1 VDVVYTS
8 HTLEP
13 NGGREEEALR
23 ELLRITR
30 RTLVLVEPL
39 YELAGAAAQARMRD
53 HGYVR
58 GLGETLGRL
67 GVTPSRHE
75 MLAFAT
81 NPVNPS
87 GVIVVQK
94 SDLVDLAALAFQC
107 PLTATPLSDAG
118 DVYASESTGLI
129 YPVLRGI
136 PMLRPEHVIVAS
148 RLDVSARTGAVR
160 PT

>member
-1 VDVVYTS
+1 
-8 HTLEP
+8 
-13 NGGREEEALR
+13 
-23 ELLRITR
+23 
-30 RTLVLVEPL
+30 
-39 YELAGAAAQARMRD
+39 
-53 HGYVR
+53 
-58 GLGETLGRL
+58 
-67 GVTPSRHE
+67 

-94 SDLVDLAALAFQC
+94 SDLVDLAAPAFQC